1 MTEPTNNTR
10 AIVPASQK
18 LNTLRGLF
26 DRSKGSLAAVM
37 PKHLTPDRLLKI
49 TLSAASR
56 TPALLDCTP
65 ESVLLAVMQCAQ
77 LGLEPNTP
85 LGLAYLIPFDNTKT
99 RRKECQFI
107 PGYRGLV
114 KLAHQSGDIA
124 DLRSRVVY
132 EGDHF
137 AVEYGLTEKL
147 EHVPVFGSEK
157 RDIVAVYAVATLKSS
172 PTPHF
177 EVMTRD
183 EINAIRS
190 RSRSGNS
197 GPWVSDFA
205 EMARKSVIRR
215 ICKSL
220 PLSVEMS
227 TALHAQAVAESG
239 EAPDFGDLAD
249 TVGMSE
255 LPPESATDAMKSKLA
270 GQLAEGDPAS
280 ATA

>member
-1 MTEPTNNTR
+1 MSDPNTR

-26 DRSKGSLAAVM
+26 DRSKSSLAAVM

-107 PGYRGLV
+107 PGYRGLI
-114 KLAHQSGDIA
+114 KLAQQSGEIS

-132 EGDHF
+132 EGDEFH
-137 AVEYGLTEKL
+137 VEYGLTEKL
-147 EHVPVFGSEK
+147 VHVPVMSSEK
-157 RDIVAVYAVATLKSS
+157 GAKREIIAVYAVATIKGSNV
-172 PTPHF
+172 PHM
-177 EVMTRD
+177 EVMTRA
-183 EINAIRS
+183 EIDAIRS
-190 RSRSGNS
+190 RSRGGNS
-197 GPWVSDFA
+197 GPWVTDFS
-205 EMARKSVIRR
+205 EMARKSAIRR

-220 PLSVEMS
+220 PLSVEMGI
-227 TALHAQAVAESG
+227 AVNAQAIAESG
-239 EAPDFGDLAD
+239 DAPDFGELAD
-249 TVGMSE
+249 AVGVSE
-255 LPPESATDAMKSKLA
+255 LPPPSATDEMKAKLA
-270 GQLAEGDPAS
+270 GQVEADPS
-280 ATA
+280 

>member
-1 MTEPTNNTR
+1 MSDPNTR

-26 DRSKGSLAAVM
+26 EKSKGSLAAVM

-132 EGDHF
+132 EGDEFH
-137 AVEYGLTEKL
+137 VEYGLTEKL
-147 EHVPVFGSEK
+147 VHVPAMSSGK
-157 RDIVAVYAVATLKSS
+157 REIIAAYAVATLKSS
-172 PTPHF
+172 AIPHIA
-177 EVMTRD
+177 VMTRA
-183 EINAIRS
+183 EIDAIRS

-197 GPWVSDFA
+197 GPWSTDFA
-205 EMARKSVIRR
+205 EMARKTLIRR
-215 ICKSL
+215 ICKGL
-220 PLSVEMS
+220 PLSVELGV
-227 TALHAQAVAESG
+227 ALNAQAVAESG
-239 EAPDFGDLAD
+239 DAPDFGELAD
-249 TVGMSE
+249 VVGMSE
-255 LPPESATDAMKSKLA
+255 LPPPNATDEMKAKLA
-270 GQLAEGDPAS
+270 GQVEADPS
-280 ATA
+280 

>member
-1 MTEPTNNTR
+1 MSDPNTR

-26 DRSKGSLAAVM
+26 EKSKGSLAAVM

-132 EGDHF
+132 EGDEFH
-137 AVEYGLTEKL
+137 VEYGLTEKL
-147 EHVPVFGSEK
+147 VHVPAMSSGK
-157 RDIVAVYAVATLKSS
+157 REIIAAYAVATLKSS
-172 PTPHF
+172 AIPHI
-177 EVMTRD
+177 EVMTRA
-183 EINAIRS
+183 EIDAIRS

-197 GPWVSDFA
+197 GPWSTDFA
-205 EMARKSVIRR
+205 EMARKTLIRR
-215 ICKSL
+215 ICKGL
-220 PLSVEMS
+220 PLSVELGV
-227 TALHAQAVAESG
+227 ALNAQAVAESG
-239 EAPDFGDLAD
+239 DAPDFGELAD
-249 TVGMSE
+249 VVGMSE
-255 LPPESATDAMKSKLA
+255 LPPPNATDEMKAKLA
-270 GQLAEGDPAS
+270 GQVEADPS
-280 ATA
+280 